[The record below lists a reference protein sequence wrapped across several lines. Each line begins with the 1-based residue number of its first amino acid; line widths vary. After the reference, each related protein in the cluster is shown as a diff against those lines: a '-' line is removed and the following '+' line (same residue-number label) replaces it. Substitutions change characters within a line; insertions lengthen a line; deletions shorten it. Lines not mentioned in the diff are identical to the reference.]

1 MMLEGVS
8 ILTFLV
14 IIGLFAW
21 QARERGQEADRL
33 REEIR
38 HRDWGQLSPKEKA
51 QIKRAIEEADKR
63 WNASSMEGVLYW
75 ELDNWGELTPTR
87 QAEIRDMA
95 KSQPQTFYNKYT
107 DIAVKVRGCTPEEG
121 EKMFEVAKRC
131 LEVQS

>member
-21 QARERGQEADRL
+21 QVRERGQEADRL

-38 HRDWGQLSPKEKA
+38 HRDWQLSPKEKA

-63 WNASSMEGVLYW
+63 WNASSMEGGLTW
-75 ELDNWGELTPTR
+75 ELDNWGDLTPTR

-107 DIAVKVRGCTPEEG
+107 NNAVKVRGYTPEEG